1 MYISKVAFDSLM
13 EATFKETGQIAI
25 TQAPIVM
32 TAEDLEEMAEGF
44 TTAFDDNSQI
54 KISAALDRIFATQFD
69 SDFSNIPFK
78 AELTVSFANPYQEK
92 FLAAQAKVFCKGT
105 AELGIVDG
113 YHWTFRLNQEKV
125 KVQKFM
131 PYFLSEVE
139 LADFEETYLSDLH
152 GKIFATLNK
161 KFSAGIDLPF
171 GLDLGVKTGS
181 MQVSFHKDYILAQS

>member
-25 TQAPIVM
+25 TQVPIVM

-78 AELTVSFANPYQEK
+78 AELTVNFANPYQEK
-92 FLAAQAKVFCKGT
+92 FLAAQAKVFFKGT

-113 YHWTFRLNQEKV
+113 
-125 KVQKFM
+125 
-131 PYFLSEVE
+131 
-139 LADFEETYLSDLH
+139 
-152 GKIFATLNK
+152 
-161 KFSAGIDLPF
+161 
-171 GLDLGVKTGS
+171 
-181 MQVSFHKDYILAQS
+181 